1 MRHDKTYLA
10 GFFFLQSALRGL
22 GNWRRSSY
30 SAISRGFSD
39 NTRFVFQSLES
50 RADVTPTLSSAG
62 GEKSDKFTRCSVGR
76 KNGDTFCHV
85 VPLRMLA
92 QPRLHNSHPDTRRRK
107 KTPHTGSEKEV
118 SLQQLAV
125 INPRQVRRW
134 THAFPVRPFK
144 NKTTMRSV
152 FPFNFMILPGVEG

>member
-1 MRHDKTYLA
+1 MIKLTSR
-10 GFFFLQSALRGL
+10 GFFFFKVLWEGSVTGAGRAILPSPEDSATIPDLFSKVWRAEPTWRQHYRPL
-22 GNWRRSSY
+22 G
-30 SAISRGFSD
+30 GK
-39 NTRFVFQSLES
+39 
-50 RADVTPTLSSAG
+50 
-62 GEKSDKFTRCSVGR
+62 KSDKFTRCSVGR

-92 QPRLHNSHPDTRRRK
+92 QPRLHNPHPNTRRRK